1 MAYGISRT
9 IHLAAAWLLVIGLAW
24 QVFLAGLGV
33 FAGASNF
40 ATHRDTGYLLQV
52 LPFVML
58 ITAALGRLGRRQI
71 TTAAVIFV
79 LFFVQSI
86 LLLFRDS
93 SPAVAALHPVNGF
106 VIVYLAIDTAR
117 RAWEQRRA
125 VATAFAAPASIG
137 SESPSA

>member
-1 MAYGISRT
+1 MAQRLARA

-33 FAGASNF
+33 FAGPSNF

-71 TTAAVIFV
+71 ITVAVIFA

-86 LLLFRDS
+86 LLLFRDGT
-93 SPAVAALHPVNGF
+93 PAVAALHPVNGF

-117 RAWEQRRA
+117 QAWRQRRA
-125 VATAFAAPASIG
+125 GATAFAAPAPVE
-137 SESPSA
+137 SELPST

>member
-1 MAYGISRT
+1 MAFGISRT
-9 IHLAAAWLLVIGLAW
+9 IHLVAAWLLVIGLAW

-71 TTAAVIFV
+71 ITAGVIFL

-86 LLLFRDS
+86 LLLFRDG

-106 VIVYLAIDTAR
+106 VIVYLAIDAAR

-125 VATAFAAPASIG
+125 GATALPAPASVG
-137 SESPSA
+137 SESPSS

>member
-1 MAYGISRT
+1 MAFGVSRT
-9 IHLAAAWLLVIGLAW
+9 IHLTAAWLLVVGLGW

-71 TTAAVIFV
+71 STAAVISV

-86 LLLFRDS
+86 LLLFRDG

-117 RAWEQRRA
+117 RAWEQRHA
-125 VATAFAAPASIG
+125 GATAFAASAPLAP
-137 SESPSA
+137 ESPGS